1 MRTLKIEI
9 ISCIANHNLK
19 NNHYEKK
26 SIIDLMIMD
35 FLSIKIINQL
45 FPKIIGKP
53 PSPDPIT
60 ITFEFGDSESFNDAS
75 IPFS

>member
-35 FLSIKIINQL
+35 FLSIKIIN
-45 FPKIIGKP
+45 
-53 PSPDPIT
+53 
-60 ITFEFGDSESFNDAS
+60 
-75 IPFS
+75 